1 MCQNDDDEN
10 LSSPA
15 LPSPQTIAFVVE
27 LKARGRGPA
36 LIISPLSVIH
46 HWIQSV
52 RNFAPAF
59 APFTLN
65 YTGDATQ
72 RAAIRAQIS
81 SKTVMLVTTYQL
93 MLSDLHLIHSTGFR
107 PRWETGMRVGH

>member
-1 MCQNDDDEN
+1 MVY
-10 LSSPA
+10 L
-15 LPSPQTIAFVVE
+15 LLIQTIAFAAE
-27 LKARGRGPA
+27 LQARGRGRLPV
-36 LIISPLSVIH
+36 LIISPLSVVK

-52 RNFAPAF
+52 RNFAPAL

-93 MLSDLHLIHSTGFR
+93 ILSDIHLIHSTTFR
-107 PRWETGMRVGH
+107 PQYVSGIEERSMCAEEC